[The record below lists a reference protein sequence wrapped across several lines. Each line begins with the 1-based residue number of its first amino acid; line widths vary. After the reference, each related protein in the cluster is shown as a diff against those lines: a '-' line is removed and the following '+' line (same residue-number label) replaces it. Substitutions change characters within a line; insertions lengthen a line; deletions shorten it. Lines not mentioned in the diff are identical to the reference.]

1 MMTLARLRL
10 SGARARRNATTY
22 TLPERW
28 VDRTKVVKL
37 PRNARGVRL
46 ADRAPE
52 GPLLAVA

>member
-22 TLPERW
+22 TLPERR